1 MVSPGDCPLL
11 SAACY
16 QSTKVEYLQV
26 LVYMKGPT
34 KMSWQQDYHCLA
46 GSSFSL
52 EAIGSAWSQEAAQP

>member
-1 MVSPGDCPLL
+1 MSPGDCPLL

-34 KMSWQQDYHCLA
+34 KMSWQQDYHCLV

-52 EAIGSAWSQEAAQP
+52 EAVGSAWSQEAAQP